1 MPRRWYWSDE
11 YTRTRAARDSRER
24 TRRVIAVV
32 LGGLAG
38 VLAGLSYFA

>member
-11 YTRTRAARDSRER
+11 YTRTRAARDRRER
-24 TRRVIAVV
+24 TARLAAAV

-38 VLAGLSYFA
+38 VLAGLHYFA